1 MAEDKRSPR
10 GTHHV
15 VLEDRRLLTIT
26 GVTDIDSFDEH
37 TVLVYTDAGELTIR
51 GEGLHIN
58 KINLEVGEL
67 SLEGDVWGLEYT
79 DNIPARGGLFGRLF
93 R

>member
-1 MAEDKRSPR
+1 MAEDKRTLRSP
-10 GTHHV
+10 HNII
-15 VLEDRRLLTIT
+15 LEDRSLLSIT
-26 GVTDIDSFDEH
+26 GVTDIDSFDEG

-58 KINLEVGEL
+58 KINLDSGEL
-67 SLEGDVWGLEYT
+67 ALEGDIWGIEYT
-79 DNIPARGGLFGRLF
+79 DNIPAKGGFLGRLF